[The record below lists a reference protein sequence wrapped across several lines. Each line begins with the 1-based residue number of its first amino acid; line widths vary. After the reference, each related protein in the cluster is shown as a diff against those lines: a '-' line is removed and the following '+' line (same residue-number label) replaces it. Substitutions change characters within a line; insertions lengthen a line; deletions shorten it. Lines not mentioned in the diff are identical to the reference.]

1 MRFRSRISHRQ
12 QQLLKGSRRVT
23 LTVAA
28 CGILLLVW
36 IVNRTSTPTSPSAA
50 GSATPA
56 INSASV
62 IGDLQSDEIRVV
74 PPQSSPIDATAVID
88 RAGAAAFE
96 AGPTAPSSDT
106 SEDAPATLT
115 QNVRDDVL
123 GISSSETSSLYGTL
137 KLAQKVF
144 PQKFRQFPEASY
156 PVVMNAPETCR
167 GKPFLIRGKLRRLTA
182 APLPPNANSWGIRSV
197 WDAWIS
203 TSDSGNRLVHV
214 LALSADAG
222 LPVTESTGSKA
233 PEIELGGY
241 FFKREGY
248 AARGK
253 DGTGDLA
260 HAPLFLTDRIRTI
273 PAVVVVSRAEEL
285 RPWLTWG
292 AGLLGLA
299 VVAIICAFSY
309 SDKLFLNTRAH
320 QLTLQTFRP
329 EFDNVVAV
337 TIQQSL
343 AAMEQHAQQNADP
356 SLLPQSPP
364 RPQNPAAQP

>member
-12 QQLLKGSRRVT
+12 QQLLKSGRRVT

-36 IVNRTSTPTSPSAA
+36 ISNRSPTPNNSPATGNATATVNAASALST
-50 GSATPA
+50 
-56 INSASV
+56 
-62 IGDLQSDEIRVV
+62 LQSDEIRVV
-74 PPQSSPIDATAVID
+74 PPQSAPVDPTAVID

-96 AGPTAPSSDT
+96 AGPAPPSSDT

-123 GISSSETSSLYGTL
+123 GISSTETSSLYGTL

-144 PQKFRQFPEASY
+144 PEKFRQLPEASY
-156 PVVMNAPETCR
+156 PVVMNAPEACR

-182 APLPPNANSWGIRSV
+182 APLPPNANSYGIRSV

-214 LALSADAG
+214 LALTADAG
-222 LPVTESTGSKA
+222 LPITESTGKNA

-273 PAVVVVSRAEEL
+273 PAVGVVSHAEEL
-285 RPWLTWG
+285 QPWLTWG
-292 AGLLGLA
+292 AALLGLA
-299 VVAIICAFSY
+299 IASIVLAFSY
-309 SDKLFLNTRAH
+309 SDKLFKNTRAH
-320 QLTLQTFRP
+320 QLTLQTNRP
-329 EFDNVVAV
+329 EFNNVVAV

-343 AAMEQHAQQNADP
+343 AAMEKHAQQIADP
-356 SLLPQSPP
+356 SLLPQNPP
-364 RPQNPAAQP
+364 RPQNSAT